1 MRGFIS
7 KNTALR
13 QNFTGEYLMLDKKNS
28 AKGIVFRKNPSGF
41 RRSYSKTIEVKK
53 IIHLTRIMAY

>member
-13 QNFTGEYLMLDKKNS
+13 QNFIEEHLMLDKKNS
-28 AKGIVFRKNPSGF
+28 AKGIVFRENPNGF

-53 IIHLTRIMAY
+53 IIHLTRIMA